1 MSMNFVKSVIVLFVS
16 MSLSITSVAQLKS
29 KKTQALQTVSQ
40 LQKIWVPI
48 TDDRELYVEYYAPRE
63 GEPTVVL
70 LNGLTY
76 STKQWSNFIE
86 PLVQRGVGV
95 VSFDFE
101 GQGRV
106 LLRYAPV
113 VDVIPYTTQVEH
125 LNLLLNN
132 MKIKKPYNL
141 LGLSYG
147 AGIAVAYAMQYPSSV
162 NQLILMAPYTKP
174 LANLDNWIRSQ
185 IWATRTIFPFINW
198 TEDEMYDYYYKQIV
212 YATYPQYEPVVLE
225 NPFKLEATFRL
236 AQGIRKFVP
245 ENLTDSLKVPIHLV
259 VARNDQYIPQSDLD
273 RYWDLL
279 PGKLKM
285 SRLFV
290 NNSEH
295 KIPEAFPNFSSAWTY
310 QILKGNSLLFKSMD
324 FEGYPFQGVAK
335 SADGSVVLGEK

>member
-1 MSMNFVKSVIVLFVS
+1 MFKI
-16 MSLSITSVAQLKS
+16 LSAFFSVAILFSSIEKS
-29 KKTQALQTVSQ
+29 LASSQ
-40 LQKIWVPI
+40 MPGELQKLWIPVSAE
-48 TDDRELYVEYYAPRE
+48 RELYVEYYAPRE
-63 GEPTVVL
+63 GEPTIVL

-76 STKQWSNFIE
+76 STKQWSNFIT
-86 PLVQRGVGV
+86 PLVQRGIGV

-101 GQGRV
+101 AQGRV
-106 LLRYAPV
+106 LLRYAPAMESV
-113 VDVIPYTTQVEH
+113 PYTKQVDDLH
-125 LNLLLNN
+125 KLLAE
-132 MKIKKPYNL
+132 MKIEKPYNL

-147 AGIAVAYAMQYPSSV
+147 GGIGVAYAMKYPKTV

-174 LANLDNWIRSQ
+174 LANLDNWIRAQ
-185 IWATRTIFPFINW
+185 IWATRTIFPFVNW

-212 YATYPQYEPVVLE
+212 YATYPQHEPVVLE

-245 ENLTDSLKVPIHLV
+245 ENLTDSLNVPLHLM
-259 VARNDQYIPQSDLD
+259 VARNDQYIPQADLD

-279 PGKLKM
+279 PNKYKK

-295 KIPEAFPNFSSAWTY
+295 KIPEAVPNFSSGWVY
-310 QILKGNSLLFKSMD
+310 QILKGNSLLNKNLD

-335 SADGSVVLGEK
+335 SPEGTVVLGEK